1 MSWLK
6 KNIFLFGLMLSS
18 LLVFIYIGY
27 FLDRTNYSSLLF
39 CWVFLFGVYFFI
51 TNTKLEETNAL
62 ITMAILGRL
71 VFLFSLPKLS
81 QDFYRFVWD
90 GNMLLEGFNPYLS
103 LPETFIREGI
113 FPIENAKE
121 LYKGMGGLNGSHY
134 TNYPPLN
141 QLNFA
146 LAAMLGGH
154 SIFWTAVF
162 LRLQIFLA
170 DIGIIYFGRK
180 VLKKLNFN
188 PNQIFW
194 YALNPLVII
203 ELTGNLHFESVML
216 FFIVL
221 AIYKLMQQK
230 WILSGLFLA
239 CAVSTKLIP
248 LLLLPL
254 FFPWFR
260 NFSKN
265 GIAKYIGFGSLV
277 LIGNVLL
284 FLPFLTGDFISNFS
298 NSVGLWFR
306 NFEFNASFYYLFRE
320 IGYLFR
326 GYNEIAIIGKIL
338 PVLTILYLLYLSLF
352 KKIKTTQQ
360 FFHILLFGFTFY
372 YLFSTTIHPWY
383 LTTLVLLGSFTQL
396 KYPILWSLVAILSYQ
411 AYSAE
416 PYQENLFLIALEY
429 ALLFGFMIY
438 EYRKLGESKT

>member
-1 MSWLK
+1 MSWLQ
-6 KNIFLFGLMLSS
+6 KNSSLIGLILSS
-18 LLVFIYIGY
+18 LLIFVYVGY
-27 FLDRTNYSSLLF
+27 FLDRTNYSALLL
-39 CWVFLFGVYFFI
+39 CWVIAFGSYFYLMKSRLEDF
-51 TNTKLEETNAL
+51 NTLMTL
-62 ITMAILGRL
+62 AILGRL
-71 VFLFSLPKLS
+71 ALLFSLPKLS

-103 LPETFIREGI
+103 LPESFINEGI
-113 FPIENAKE
+113 SPIENAEE
-121 LYKGMGGLNGSHY
+121 LYQGMGTLNGSHY

-146 LAAMLGGH
+146 LASIFGGN
-154 SIFWTAVF
+154 SIFWTVVF
-162 LRLQIFLA
+162 LRLQIILA

-180 VLKKLNFN
+180 ILKKLSLN

-221 AIYKLMQQK
+221 SIYKLLQQK
-230 WILSGLFLA
+230 WMVSALLLA

-254 FFPWFR
+254 FFQWFR

-265 GIAKYIGFGSLV
+265 GIEKFIGFGAIVIMANL
-277 LIGNVLL
+277 LL
-284 FLPFLTGDFISNFS
+284 FLPFLSDDFIANFS

-338 PVLTILYLLYLSLF
+338 PVLTILYLLYLSLI
-352 KKIKTTQQ
+352 KKVKTTQQ
-360 FFHILLFGFTFY
+360 FFHILLFAFSFY

-383 LTTLVLLGSFTQL
+383 LTTLILLGAFTKL
-396 KYPILWSLVAILSYQ
+396 KYPLVWSLVAVISYH
-411 AYSAE
+411 AYSTE
-416 PYQENLFLIALEY
+416 PYQESLILIALEY
-429 ALLFGFMIY
+429 AILFGFMIY
-438 EYRKLGESKT
+438 ETRKIGSAKT